1 MGDIGQILDR
11 RILFFGG
18 KGGVG
23 KTTTASATAVAASR
37 AGRRVLLVSTD
48 PAHNTSDI
56 LGRRVGPE
64 IVEVHPNLW
73 ALEIDAAAEAA
84 RYVGE
89 VEGRIKDLFGAGILK
104 EANRQIDLAA
114 SMPAAEEVALFDRI
128 GSLIRGEDDRF
139 ELLVFDTAPT
149 GHTLRLI
156 RMPELME
163 AWIRALSRSRRA
175 MLGGDQDES
184 NDPIIRSLGERL
196 ERLQEFRARL
206 VSPRVTAFVLVL
218 MAERLPIEETARALA
233 QLEDAGV
240 RVGAL
245 IVNRVLPEASPDP
258 FLVARHEQERV
269 YLDEIDR
276 RFASVPRLRVPQ
288 LARDVHG
295 IDTLQI
301 IAGALFPQ
309 VAGKGLS

>member
-1 MGDIGQILDR
+1 MGDRARLLDR
-11 RILFFGG
+11 KVLFFGG

-23 KTTTASATAVAASR
+23 KTTSASATALAASR

-56 LGRRVGPE
+56 FGRPIGPE
-64 IVEVHPNLW
+64 IVQVLPNLH
-73 ALEIDAAAEAA
+73 ALEIDAGRESA
-84 RYVGE
+84 RYVAE
-89 VEGRIKDLFGAGILK
+89 VKERIQSLFGHQILK
-104 EANRQIDLAA
+104 EAHRQIDLAA

-139 ELLVFDTAPT
+139 DLLVFDTAPT

-175 MLGGDQDES
+175 MLGVDQDDR
-184 NDPIIRSLGERL
+184 NDPIMLSLADRL
-196 ERLQEFRARL
+196 ERLREFRARL

-218 MAERLPIEETARALA
+218 VAERLPIEETARALT
-233 QLEDAGV
+233 QLDEAGV

-245 IVNRVLPEASPDP
+245 VVNRVLPATSPDP
-258 FLVARHEQERV
+258 FLVARQAQERV
-269 YLDEIDR
+269 YLAEIDR
-276 RFASVPRLRVPQ
+276 RFENVPIMRVPQ
-288 LARDVHG
+288 LPRDVHG
-295 IDTLQI
+295 IETLET
-301 IAGALFPQ
+301 IAAALFP
-309 VAGKGLS
+309 G